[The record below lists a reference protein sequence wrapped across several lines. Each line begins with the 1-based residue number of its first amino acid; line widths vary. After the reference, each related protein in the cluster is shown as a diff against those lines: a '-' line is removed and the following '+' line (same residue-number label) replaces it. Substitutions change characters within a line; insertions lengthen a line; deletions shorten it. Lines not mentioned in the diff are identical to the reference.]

1 MKRSFAL
8 VLFAL
13 CFLSVAYGQQAGDIK
28 GTVYKKI
35 SSDRLANV
43 LITNLNNHV
52 IMMSD
57 DRGNF
62 SIKAQRGDTLVFN
75 KTGFTPQKQYVNGYD
90 MIVYLQPEI
99 QLNQVVIRGQTKKQE
114 LNDIMGSYRSKGT
127 FYDGKPP
134 VLSFLSSPI
143 TGLYELFGKT
153 PSRARRFAAFA
164 KRENEETSVDTK
176 YTKTLVM
183 RVTGAPD
190 STATKFME
198 YYRPQYVD
206 IKSWSDYDLINH
218 IKKAY
223 EGYQKNGDK
232 VKLQKLY

>member
-1 MKRSFAL
+1 MKRFL
-8 VLFAL
+8 VIILFAL

-62 SIKAQRGDTLVFN
+62 ATKAHKGDTLLFN
-75 KTGFTPQKQYVNGYD
+75 KTGFTPQKQSYEGYD

-99 QLNQVVIRGQTKKQE
+99 QLGQVVVRGQTKKQE
-114 LNDIMGSYRSKGT
+114 LNEIMGSYRSQGT
-127 FYDGKPP
+127 FYNGKPP

-143 TGLYELFGKT
+143 TGIYELFGKT
-153 PSRARRFAAFA
+153 PGRARRFAAFA
-164 KRENEETSVDTK
+164 KRESEETTVDSK

-198 YYRPQYVD
+198 YYRPLYVD
-206 IKSWSDYDLINH
+206 IKGWSDYDLINH

-232 VKLQKLY
+232 VKLEKLY